1 MKGALAAAGIVAALI
16 AAGVY
21 WGAAVKTDDVEL
33 GETTY
38 AVAERRTIA
47 STVLATGVIRLRVGA
62 EVRVGSQMSGI
73 VKELNVTVGS
83 RIDKGDVIARIDS
96 RGLEARLA
104 QSRAQISVIEQ
115 EVERAKVELVRAQRL
130 DVKKLVARTEVED
143 RTLDLA
149 EARARLEKSRRDAEV
164 VETDLGYAVIR
175 APIAGTIAS
184 VATQKGE
191 TVAASFT
198 TPTFVTIIADDALE
212 VVAMV
217 DETDIGTVE
226 KGNSVMFSVE
236 SYPAMEFAG
245 SVKQIAPKGAIIS
258 GVVNFEVM
266 IDIESDVA
274 VLKPD
279 MTANVS
285 VRTAEREAVVLPTG
299 AVLRDG
305 FQRFVF
311 IDDGGEFVRRPV
323 TIGTRDTGYTEIRQG
338 VAPGDRVAIVP
349 QSGVEQNA
357 RG

>member
-1 MKGALAAAGIVAALI
+1 MKSAFAVTGIVAALI
-16 AAGVY
+16 AGGVY
-21 WGAAVKTDDVEL
+21 WGSNVKTNNVVA

-47 STVLATGVIRLRVGA
+47 STVLATGVVRLRVGA
-62 EVRVGSQMSGI
+62 EVRVGSQLSGI

-83 RIDKGDVIARIDS
+83 KIETGDVIARIDS
-96 RGLEARLA
+96 RSLEARLA
-104 QSRAQISVIEQ
+104 QSEAQVSVLEQ
-115 EVERAKVELVRAQRL
+115 QVERAKVELARAQRL

-149 EARARLEKSRRDAEV
+149 DARARLEKSRRDAEV
-164 VETDLGYAVIR
+164 VATDLGYAAIR

-184 VATQKGE
+184 VTTQKGE
-191 TVAASFT
+191 TVAAAFAS
-198 TPTFVTIIADDALE
+198 PTFVTIIADDALQ

-226 KGNSVMFSVE
+226 EGNSVMFTVE
-236 SYPAMEFAG
+236 SYPATDFSG
-245 SVKQIAPKGAIIS
+245 TVTQIAPKGVIVS

-266 IDIESDVA
+266 IEIDSDAA

-285 VRTAEREAVVLPTG
+285 VRTAERDAIVLPSG

-305 FQRFVF
+305 FARYVFV
-311 IDDGGEFVRRPV
+311 DDGDALVRRPV
-323 TIGTRDTGYTEIRQG
+323 TVGTRDTGFTEIRQG
-338 VAPGDRVAIVP
+338 VAAGDRVAIVP
-349 QSGVEQNA
+349 QPGAA
-357 RG
+357 RNGRG